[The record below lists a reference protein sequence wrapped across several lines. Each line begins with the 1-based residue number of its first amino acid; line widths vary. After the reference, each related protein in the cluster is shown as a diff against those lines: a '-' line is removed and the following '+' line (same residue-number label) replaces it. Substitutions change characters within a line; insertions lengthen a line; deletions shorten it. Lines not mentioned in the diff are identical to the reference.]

1 MITVPDHNHYKKMRP
16 LSVVFGLIVFILL
29 GCEDVI
35 EVDVPEP
42 ETRLV
47 VNGIVRVD
55 PTQEFV
61 PVEIRVTESSGFF
74 AENTITQ
81 LESAVILIGERDP
94 DDPFNIGFGTSV
106 LVESEPGSG
115 VYIPSYIPGTDTDD
129 RIRTESLTPNTEFFL
144 VVEHKGRR
152 YAGQTIYSP
161 TVPIDNLEQGDG
173 TLFSGDEKEIIVT
186 FTDVPE
192 EKNYYVFDFGFG
204 NFLATD
210 DQFID
215 GQEFTFSY
223 FYDQEL
229 MTGTQL
235 EISILGAD
243 QQFFNYIDL
252 LVEQTEND
260 GGIFETPAATVRGNM
275 FDVTGLDN
283 IEIFDNV
290 GRPDSFALGYFVVV
304 QEAKSTLMI
313 Q

>member
-1 MITVPDHNHYKKMRP
+1 MNKGVQTYR
-16 LSVVFGLIVFILL
+16 FILIAL
-29 GCEDVI
+29 ITFLITSCEDVI
-35 EVDVPEP
+35 DVELPIP

-61 PVEIRVTESSGFF
+61 PVEIRVTESSGFLE
-74 AENTITQ
+74 ENTITQ
-81 LESAVILIGERDP
+81 LESAVILVGERDP
-94 DDPFNIGFGTSV
+94 DDPFNSNFGTSV
-106 LVESEPGSG
+106 LVETEPGSG
-115 VYIPSYIPGTDTDD
+115 TYIPSYIPGTDTDD
-129 RIRTESLTPNTEFFL
+129 RIRTEFLNANTEFFL

-152 YAGQTIYSP
+152 YAGQTFYSP
-161 TVPIDNLEQGDG
+161 TVPIDNLEQGNE
-173 TLFSGDEKEIIVT
+173 TLFNEDETEMIVT
-186 FTDVPE
+186 FTDIAE
-192 EKNYYVFDFGFG
+192 QKNYYVFDFGFG

-223 FYDQEL
+223 FYDEEL
-229 MTGTQL
+229 EPGLEL
-235 EISILGAD
+235 EISLLGAD

-290 GRPDSFALGYFVVV
+290 GRPDSFALGYFAVV
-304 QEAKSTLMI
+304 EESKRSITI
-313 Q
+313 E

>member
-1 MITVPDHNHYKKMRP
+1 MMA
-16 LSVVFGLIVFILL
+16 LSLIVS
-29 GCEDVI
+29 CEDVI

-74 AENTITQ
+74 DENTVTQ

-94 DDPFNIGFGTSV
+94 DDPFNSSFGTSV
-106 LVESEPGSG
+106 LVETEPGSG
-115 VYIPSYIPGTDTDD
+115 IYIPSYIPGTDTDD
-129 RIRTESLTPNTEFFL
+129 RIRTEFLTPNTEFFL

-152 YAGQTIYSP
+152 YAGQTMYSP

-173 TLFSGDEKEIIVT
+173 TLFNGDEKEIIVT

-192 EKNYYVFDFGFG
+192 ERNFYVFDFGFG

-229 MTGTQL
+229 RSGTEL

-290 GRPDSFALGYFVVV
+290 GRPDSFALGYFAVV
-304 QEAKSTLMI
+304 QEEKSTI
-313 Q
+313 TVE

>member
-1 MITVPDHNHYKKMRP
+1 MKRVLEIRNLILCIIALTP
-16 LSVVFGLIVFILL
+16 LIS
-29 GCEDVI
+29 CEDVI

-55 PTQEFV
+55 PSQEFV

-74 AENTITQ
+74 SENTITQ

-94 DDPFNIGFGTSV
+94 DDPFNTSFSTSI
-106 LVESEPGSG
+106 LEESEPGSG
-115 VYIPSYIPGTDTDD
+115 IYIPSYIPGTDTDD
-129 RIRTESLTPNTEFFL
+129 RIRTEFLTPDTEFFL
-144 VVEHKGRR
+144 VIEHKGRR

-161 TVPIDNLEQGDG
+161 TVPIDTLEQGDG

-192 EKNYYVFDFGFG
+192 ERNYYVFDFGFG

-229 MTGTQL
+229 TSGTEL

-290 GRPDSFALGYFVVV
+290 GRPDSFALGFFAVV
-304 QEAKSTLMI
+304 QEAKSSI
-313 Q
+313 VVE

>member
-1 MITVPDHNHYKKMRP
+1 LNNVLKIGAFIII
-16 LSVVFGLIVFILL
+16 VFGAIPFTS
-29 GCEDVI
+29 CEDV
-35 EVDVPEP
+35 VDVELPEP

-47 VNGIVRVD
+47 VNGLVRVD
-55 PTQEFV
+55 PNEEFV
-61 PVEIRVTESSGFF
+61 PVEIKVTESSGFLGQ
-74 AENTITQ
+74 NTITQ

-94 DDPFNIGFGTSV
+94 EDPFNQNFGTSV
-106 LVESEPGSG
+106 LEETEPGSG

-129 RIRTESLTPNTEFFL
+129 RIRTEFLNSNTEFFL
-144 VVEHKGRR
+144 IVEHKGRR
-152 YAGQTIYSP
+152 YAGQTFYAP
-161 TVPIDNLEQGDG
+161 TVPIDNLEQGNE
-173 TLFSGDEKEIIVT
+173 TLFNEDETELIVT

-192 EKNYYVFDFGFG
+192 QKNYYVFDFGFG

-223 FYDQEL
+223 FYDQEFAS
-229 MTGTQL
+229 GTDL

-260 GGIFETPAATVRGNM
+260 GGVFETPAATVRGNM

-283 IEIFDNV
+283 VEIFDNV
-290 GRPDSFALGYFVVV
+290 GRPDDFALGYFAIVE
-304 QEAKSTLMI
+304 EAKSTLTI
-313 Q
+313 E

>member
-1 MITVPDHNHYKKMRP
+1 MNNHIRISHLFLGTLAL
-16 LSVVFGLIVFILL
+16 LSSFS
-29 GCEDVI
+29 CEDVI
-35 EVDVPEP
+35 DVELPIP

-74 AENTITQ
+74 EENTITQ
-81 LESAVILIGERDP
+81 LETAVILVGQRDP
-94 DDPFNIGFGTSV
+94 DDPFSRNFGTSV
-106 LVESEPGSG
+106 LVESPAGSG

-129 RIRTESLTPNTEFFL
+129 RIRTEFLNANTEFIL

-152 YAGQTIYSP
+152 YAGQTFYSS
-161 TVPIDNLEQGDG
+161 TVPIDSIEQGDG
-173 TLFSGDEKEIIVT
+173 TLFSGDEKELIVT
-186 FTDVPE
+186 FTDVPDE
-192 EKNYYVFDFGFG
+192 QNFYVFDFDFG
-204 NFLATD
+204 NFLGVD

-223 FYDQEL
+223 FYDEEL
-229 MTGTQL
+229 IAGTEL
-235 EISILGAD
+235 EVSILGAD
-243 QQFFNYIDL
+243 QQFYNYINL
-252 LVEQTEND
+252 LIEQTEND

-283 IEIFDNV
+283 IEVFDNV
-290 GRPDSFALGYFVVV
+290 GRPDSFALGYFAVV
-304 QEAKSTLMI
+304 EESKSTLTI

>member
-1 MITVPDHNHYKKMRP
+1 MSCKIRYF
-16 LSVVFGLIVFILL
+16 LSTFLL
-29 GCEDVI
+29 LMACEDVI
-35 EVDVPEP
+35 DVTLEEP

-55 PTQEFV
+55 PTQEFA

-74 AENTITQ
+74 GENTITQ

-94 DDPFNIGFGTSV
+94 DDPFSRAFGTAV
-106 LVESEPGSG
+106 LVEEEPGTG

-129 RIRTESLTPNTEFFL
+129 RIRTEFLNRNTEFFL

-152 YAGQTIYSP
+152 YAGQTFYVP
-161 TVPIDNLEQGDG
+161 TVPIDTLIQGEE
-173 TLFSGDEKEIIVT
+173 TLFDEDDTEIKIT
-186 FTDVPE
+186 ITDTPDE
-192 EKNYYVFDFGFG
+192 QNYYVFDFGEG
-204 NFLATD
+204 EFLALD

-215 GQEFTFSY
+215 GQEFEFS
-223 FYDQEL
+223 FFPERTL
-229 MTGTQL
+229 SAGETL
-235 EISILGAD
+235 EVSILGAE

-260 GGIFETPAATVRGNM
+260 GGVFETPAATVRGNM

-290 GRPDSFALGYFVVV
+290 GRPESFALGYFAFVE
-304 QEAKSTLMI
+304 EAKASLVI
-313 Q
+313 E